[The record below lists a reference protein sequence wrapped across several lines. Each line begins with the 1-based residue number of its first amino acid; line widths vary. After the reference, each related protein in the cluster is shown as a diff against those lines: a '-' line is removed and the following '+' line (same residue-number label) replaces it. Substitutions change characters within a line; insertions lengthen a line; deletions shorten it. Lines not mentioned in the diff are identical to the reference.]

1 MTVVQSKA
9 TQTRVIFLNAG
20 AHLPS
25 VVIRLHKGW
34 VVRFVRGA
42 SLLGRDV
49 RLVTSLSGEVP
60 WSDDPDDLAA
70 YAQVVCSRAG
80 AFSYEFFV
88 DGNDKEASG
97 SGYLQII
104 PELEAAGH
112 PLPLDAIVCQTH
124 IAKLLGPL
132 PEWEDRLRVAKECG
146 YNMIHFT
153 PVNELGISNSSY
165 SIANPLV
172 LNPAFSTSER
182 EYTMKDVEAFVK
194 KMADEWGVL
203 SIHDVV
209 WNHAAKNAPWLQE
222 HPECAYNCS
231 NSPHLRPAYVLDRV
245 YYHFSHEIAAGKWT
259 DRGLPPIIEN
269 ENHIAALRTILTEE
283 IVPRARLS
291 EFFQIDVEKT
301 VQQFWEIV
309 KKGPSSDVLDE
320 KLLSQPGEGWTR
332 FGFTVDMDR
341 ANRIFNRHRGDA
353 NGEEDRQHKCIEA
366 FRYHLNFLN
375 KEAEQVAADICAAG
389 INAAIGHV
397 SYERI
402 SPAGPRRRELTESYP
417 LLTTYFLHKYPSTCW
432 EEDEH
437 YAYDESTAKYLM
449 AFNGWVMNDDPLR
462 NFALY
467 PSQVYLRRE
476 LVCWGDCVKLRYG
489 EKPEDCPYLWKIMT
503 EYSQMCARV
512 FHGVRIDNCHSTP
525 IHVAEYLLK
534 AAREI
539 RPDLYVVAELFT
551 GGEDLDNIFVNRLG
565 ITSLIREAQN
575 GFDSHEQGRLVYRF
589 GGDVVGAFIQ
599 RPVQPAAPIVA
610 HALFFD
616 QTHDNPSP
624 IQKRTVYDT
633 LPTAGMVAMAS
644 CSNGSTRG
652 YDELIPF
659 TISVVKEKRPYAKW
673 SEIGNE
679 RGIMAARTVINRLH
693 SWLAKNNYTQ
703 VFVDQMNFDIVAITR
718 HNPETHD
725 TVILVAHTA
734 FVKGA
739 ICLGRPPVRDV
750 YFEGSLD
757 EIIFEA
763 QIYAKPDVVEVEDE
777 NELSGLRGYGVTV
790 REHLKPCDS
799 KLTKVHGT
807 ENGHIELNNFPAGS
821 VIAFKV
827 SPLKSAAENIAGIRA
842 LLSGENRQLDQD
854 LHSCLERMSLQSFNR
869 VLFRCDSE
877 EHDDY
882 GSGAYNIPNFGSFV
896 YCGLQGLMP
905 VLNKIREH
913 NDLGHP
919 LCGNL
924 RDGVWLCEY
933 IVNRLIRYEPTKE
946 LGQIVERMFEPLKS
960 VQRYLRPCYFEAIFS
975 RLYNATREELRKK
988 LHPSLLSASKFVRA
1002 LALSSV
1008 SFMGAIES
1016 AKLAPLSS
1024 SIQLDDRLPSSM
1036 AAGLPH
1042 FSVGIWRNW
1051 GRDTFIALPG
1061 CLLVTGR
1068 YNDARNLI
1076 LSYGGAMRHGLI
1088 PNLLAEG
1095 QTSRYNCRDAVWFW
1109 LYAIVKYIQ
1118 KAPHGE
1124 QILRDK
1130 VLRLYPHDEAIYG
1143 IDQKEEELHATM
1155 FDALSRHFNGISFRE
1170 RNAGRQ
1176 IDEHMNDDGFNVT
1189 AYVNRETGFICGG
1202 NQWNCGTW
1210 MDKMGSSDRAGNKGV
1225 PATPRDGAA
1234 VELQGLAFAV
1244 LEYLDLL
1251 HSKGLFPHSGVSKGS
1266 LFWTWADW
1274 SLKLKTN
1281 FERCFFV
1288 GDDDRT
1294 PCVNRRYII
1303 KDSFG
1308 STAQYTDY
1316 QLRPNFT
1323 IALAVAPKLMS
1334 ARNAWSAI
1342 CIAEK
1347 VLLGPLGIKT
1357 LDPKDWNYG
1366 GYYNNDEDSI
1376 VKKTAKGWNYHQGP
1390 EWLWVAAYFLRAK
1403 LSIAKELNDEAIYDT
1418 AVRSVRARMGS
1429 YWEHMQSSPWCSLPE
1444 LCNENGAFCAGSCPA
1459 QAWSVGCLLETA
1471 DQLYNYH

>member
-1 MTVVQSKA
+1 
-9 TQTRVIFLNAG
+9 
-20 AHLPS
+20 
-25 VVIRLHKGW
+25 
-34 VVRFVRGA
+34 
-42 SLLGRDV
+42 
-49 RLVTSLSGEVP
+49 
-60 WSDDPDDLAA
+60 
-70 YAQVVCSRAG
+70 
-80 AFSYEFFV
+80 
-88 DGNDKEASG
+88 
-97 SGYLQII
+97 
-104 PELEAAGH
+104 
-112 PLPLDAIVCQTH
+112 
-124 IAKLLGPL
+124 
-132 PEWEDRLRVAKECG
+132 
-146 YNMIHFT
+146 
-153 PVNELGISNSSY
+153 
-165 SIANPLV
+165 
-172 LNPAFSTSER
+172 
-182 EYTMKDVEAFVK
+182 
-194 KMADEWGVL
+194 
-203 SIHDVV
+203 
-209 WNHAAKNAPWLQE
+209 LQE

-320 KLLSQPGEGWTR
+320 KLLSQPGEGWTRFGFTVDMDRANQGPSSDVLDEKLLSQPGEDWTR

-599 RPVQPAAPIVA
+599 RPVQPAAPVVAHALFFDQTHDNPSPIQAQNGFDSHEQGRLVYRFGGDVVGAFIQRPVQPAAPIVA

-739 ICLGRPPVRDV
+739 VCLGRPPVRDV

-1143 IDQKEEELHATM
+1143 IDQKKC
-1155 FDALSRHFNGISFRE
+1155 FNLKVLPIEGFNVTAYVNRE
-1170 RNAGRQ
+1170 TGFICGGNQ
-1176 IDEHMNDDGFNVT
+1176 WNCGFNVT

-1251 HSKGLFPHSGVSKGS
+1251 HSKGLFPHSAVELQGLAFAVLEYLDLLHSKGLFPHSGS

-1418 AVRSVRARMGS
+1418 AVRSVRARMGN